1 MSCGVPGM
9 EDAGCLFLFGYNPN
23 TSHPLVARRVV
34 KAKEKGAKIIVADPR
49 FIETA
54 RIADIYMPLKN
65 GSNIAFLNSFAN
77 VIVNEG
83 LVDYEFVR
91 EHTLGFDEWW
101 ETIEKYTPEATQS
114 ITGIDPAMMREAA
127 RMYATAEPS
136 SIICWG
142 MGVCQQKQNVEAV
155 HTAAAIAC
163 ITHQIGKP
171 NSGVAPVRGQNNVQG
186 ACDMGA
192 LPNFFP
198 GYQSVTDPA
207 IKQKFAD
214 NWNIPVEA
222 LSDHV
227 GYKITDLGHLVQ
239 EGKVHAFYNF
249 GEDPLQTDHD
259 TQHLAHELEG
269 LDLFVSQDIFMTQT
283 SAAADVILPATSWG
297 EHEGVFSACDR
308 TFQYFSAAVP
318 PKGECKHDWQ
328 IFSEV
333 AERMGYDM
341 HYENSQD
348 IWDHE
353 CRNMWPAAY
362 GATYEKMAG
371 VGHAQWPIPTLDHP
385 GSPDLFLGGA
395 FTTPEG
401 KAHLVAHDY
410 VDPTE
415 LPDDEYPLVLCTVR
429 EVGHYSCRSM
439 TGNCEQLSNLAEE
452 PGFAHINPADA
463 AARGI
468 KNDDMVWVASRRGK
482 IITRAFVDDRVNE
495 NAVYMTYQ
503 WWIGK
508 CNDLTIH
515 AVDDRSRTPESK
527 YCAIEVTRVDDQVWA
542 EKHAEELYMELK
554 ARLAA
559 EANAQWG
566 DEAPLTAYNDLDESE
581 RTPGEVSAMA

>member
-54 RIADIYMPLKN
+54 RIADIYLPLRN
-65 GSNIAFLNSFAN
+65 GSNIAFLNAFAN
-77 VIVNEG
+77 AIVTEG
-83 LVDYEFVR
+83 LMDEEFVR

-101 ETIEKYTPEATQS
+101 KVIEKYTPENTQD
-114 ITGIDPAMMREAA
+114 ITGVDPKMMREAA

-142 MGVCQQKQNVEAV
+142 MGVCQHLQNVEAV
-155 HTAAAIAC
+155 HTCAAIAC

-198 GYQSVTDPA
+198 GYQSVTNPE

-214 NWNIPVEA
+214 NWGIPVEK

-227 GYKITDLGHLVQ
+227 GYKVSDVGHLIDD
-239 EGKVHAFYNF
+239 GKIHAFYNF
-249 GEDPLQTDHD
+249 GEDPLQTEPD
-259 TQHLAHELEG
+259 TLHLAHQFEK
-269 LDLFVSQDIFMTQT
+269 LDLFVCQDIFMTQT
-283 SAAADVILPATSWG
+283 CSVADVILPATSWG

-308 TFQYFSAAVP
+308 TFQRFTAAVP

-328 IFSEV
+328 IISEV
-333 AERMGYDM
+333 AQRMGYDM
-341 HYENSQD
+341 HYENTQE
-348 IWDHE
+348 IWDKE

-371 VGHAQWPIPTLDHP
+371 VGHAQWPCPTLDHP
-385 GSPDLFLGGA
+385 GTPDLFLGGK

-401 KAHLVAHDY
+401 KAHLIAHEY
-410 VDPTE
+410 QDPTE
-415 LPDDEYPLVLCTVR
+415 MPDDEYPMVLCTVR

-452 PGFAHINPADA
+452 PGFIHIHPEDA
-463 AARGI
+463 VERGI
-468 KNDDMVWVASRRGK
+468 RNNDMVWVYSRRGK
-482 IITRAFVDDRVNE
+482 IITRAFVDDRANKGT
-495 NAVYMTYQ
+495 AYMTYQ

-515 AVDDRSRTPESK
+515 HVDTRSHTPEDK
-527 YCAIEVTRVDDQVWA
+527 FCAIQIERVDDQVWA
-542 EKHAEELYMELK
+542 EQHAEELYMQLK
-554 ARLAA
+554 ARLSELSGEQEAA
-559 EANAQWG
+559 EVR
-566 DEAPLTAYNDLDESE
+566 S
-581 RTPGEVSAMA
+581 